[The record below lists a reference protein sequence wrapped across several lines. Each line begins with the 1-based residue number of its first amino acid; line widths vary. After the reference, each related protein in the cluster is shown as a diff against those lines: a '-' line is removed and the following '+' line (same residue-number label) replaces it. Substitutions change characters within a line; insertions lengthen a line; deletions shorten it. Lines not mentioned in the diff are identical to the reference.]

1 MFATVAELEAF
12 TDSTLDMVRA
22 ELALTLASSAI
33 ENVAKA
39 NHATIAQLEGD
50 ERLIDGSG
58 TSVVNLP
65 TWPVTAVTTVE
76 LDGTAVTGFSWS
88 RNGVLERDSGVWTSG
103 RRNVKVTATYGF
115 AEPPT
120 EIKAVTLQA
129 ASRAVLN
136 PARLNSFSD
145 GQVSVG
151 FGGGGTGTQVLDL
164 LSGERDIVLRAI
176 R

>member
-1 MFATVAELEAF
+1 MFATVHELEAL
-12 TDSTLDMVRA
+12 TDSSLDLVRA
-22 ELALTLASSAI
+22 ELVLTLASSAV

-39 NHATIAQLEGD
+39 NHATITQLEDD

-58 TSVVNLP
+58 TAVVNLP

-103 RRNVKVTATYGF
+103 RRNLKVTATYGF
-115 AEPPT
+115 AEPPEEVKT
-120 EIKAVTLQA
+120 VTLQV
-129 ASRAVLN
+129 ASRIVGN
-136 PARLNSFSD
+136 PHGLTTFNTDGISARFSSNLLD
-145 GQVSVG
+145 PDEVS
-151 FGGGGTGTQVLDL
+151 T
-164 LSGERDIVLRAI
+164 VLRSL